1 MLNLSN
7 QATLVISY
15 TNFLAQNNIA
25 KIDEPFYLKWFRFYL
40 DFCQKY
46 SHKSEDP
53 ISLPNFIDKLRA
65 KKQSDANCHQA
76 KHAVSLYY
84 NLINGQVPNP
94 VKRELNVKIS
104 RNQSESIPQSTSK
117 APSEMPLWD
126 RAFIQLKQEIELRHY
141 SKNTFQTYFIW
152 TRKFAR
158 FSLPKNPGDITD
170 DAMRKY
176 LTYLT
181 NGLKV
186 SASTQR
192 QAFNALLFFF
202 RHVLNMEPG
211 DLSNTPRP
219 KRRPY
224 IPSVLS
230 MDEIATLIG
239 LMRYPFNLMAK
250 VMYGCGLRLSECTNI
265 RVQDMNFDT
274 KILTVHRGKGGKD
287 RTLPLP
293 DAIITE
299 LKSHLTR
306 VKNLHGLD
314 LKNAFD
320 GVFMPESFDKKAKYA
335 GQEFN
340 WYWLFPARSLT
351 ITEDKKEKRR
361 YHQHDTNFQKAIKEA
376 SRKAQIPKRISPHTL
391 RHSFA
396 THLLQAG
403 YDIRTIQE
411 LLGHSDVRT
420 TMIYTHTIKREVKEI
435 ISPLDL
441 LADRQVKIRTLRLS
455 KGEL

>member
-1 MLNLSN
+1 
-7 QATLVISY
+7 
-15 TNFLAQNNIA
+15 
-25 KIDEPFYLKWFRFYL
+25 
-40 DFCQKY
+40 
-46 SHKSEDP
+46 
-53 ISLPNFIDKLRA
+53 
-65 KKQSDANCHQA
+65 
-76 KHAVSLYY
+76 
-84 NLINGQVPNP
+84 
-94 VKRELNVKIS
+94 
-104 RNQSESIPQSTSK
+104 
-117 APSEMPLWD
+117 
-126 RAFIQLKQEIELRHY
+126 
-141 SKNTFQTYFIW
+141 
-152 TRKFAR
+152 
-158 FSLPKNPGDITD
+158 
-170 DAMRKY
+170 
-176 LTYLT
+176 
-181 NGLKV
+181 
-186 SASTQR
+186 
-192 QAFNALLFFF
+192 
-202 RHVLNMEPG
+202 
-211 DLSNTPRP
+211 
-219 KRRPY
+219 
-224 IPSVLS
+224 
-230 MDEIATLIG
+230 
-239 LMRYPFNLMAK
+239 
-250 VMYGCGLRLSECTNI
+250 
-265 RVQDMNFDT
+265 
-274 KILTVHRGKGGKD
+274 
-287 RTLPLP
+287 
-293 DAIITE
+293 
-299 LKSHLTR
+299 

-455 KGEL
+455 KGES

>member
-7 QATLVISY
+7 QAALVISY
-15 TNFLAQNNIA
+15 TDFLARNNIA
-25 KIDEPFYLKWFRFYL
+25 KSYESFYLKWLRFYL

-53 ISLPNFIDKLRA
+53 LSLPKFIEKL
-65 KKQSDANCHQA
+65 KTKNQSDTNCHQA
-76 KHAVSLYY
+76 EHAVSLYY
-84 NLINGQVPNP
+84 NLINGQAANP
-94 VKRELNVKIS
+94 EKFEHNVKVNELPS
-104 RNQSESIPQSTSK
+104 TPVPDNGQKGASIQT
-117 APSEMPLWD
+117 AWD
-126 RAFIQLKQEIELRHY
+126 RAFISLKQEIELRHY
-141 SKNTFQTYFIW
+141 SKNTFQTYIIW
-152 TRKFAR
+152 ARKFAR
-158 FSLPKNPGDITD
+158 FSLPKKPEEITD
-170 DAMRKY
+170 DEMRKY

-186 SASTQR
+186 SASSQR

-202 RHVLNMEPG
+202 RHVLKMEPG

-224 IPSVLS
+224 IPSILS
-230 MDEIATLIG
+230 KDEIKTLIG

-265 RVQDMNFDT
+265 RVQDINFDT
-274 KILTVHRGKGGKD
+274 KMLTVHRGKGGKD
-287 RTLPLP
+287 RAIPLP
-293 DAIITE
+293 DAIISE
-299 LKSHLTR
+299 LNSHLNR

-314 LKNAFD
+314 LKSGFD

-340 WYWLFPARSLT
+340 WYWLFPAKSLT
-351 ITEDKKEKRR
+351 DILETGEKRR
-361 YHQHDTNFQKAIKEA
+361 YHQHDTNFQKAFKEA
-376 SRKAQIPKRISPHTL
+376 SRKAQIPKRVTPHIL

-403 YDIRTIQE
+403 YDIRQIQE

-435 ISPLDL
+435 KSPLDW
-441 LADRQVKIRTLRLS
+441 
-455 KGEL
+455 

>member
-7 QATLVISY
+7 HFVLIIAY
-15 TNFLAQNNIA
+15 TDFLAQNNIA
-25 KIDEPFYLKWFRFYL
+25 KAYEPFYLKWLRYYL

-46 SHKSEDP
+46 SHQPDSP
-53 ISLPNFIDKLRA
+53 LSLPKFVEKLKG
-65 KKQSDANCHQA
+65 KKQPDTSIQQA
-76 KHAVSLYY
+76 KHAVTLYY
-84 NLINGQVPNP
+84 NLKNAQESSPAKYTLNGKEKETP
-94 VKRELNVKIS
+94 VAFQKD
-104 RNQSESIPQSTSK
+104 
-117 APSEMPLWD
+117 WD
-126 RAFIQLKQEIELRHY
+126 QAFAVLKQEIELRHY
-141 SKNTFQTYFIW
+141 SKNTFQTYSIW
-152 TRKFAR
+152 ARKFSR
-158 FSLPKNPGDITD
+158 FALPKSPNDITD

-202 RHVLNMEPG
+202 RHVLKMEPG

-230 MDEIATLIG
+230 KDEVKTLIG
-239 LMRYPFNLMAK
+239 LMRYPFNLMGK
-250 VMYGCGLRLSECTNI
+250 VMYGCGLRLSECTSI
-265 RVQDMNFDT
+265 RVQDINFDL
-274 KILTVHRGKGGKD
+274 KMLTVHRGKGGKD
-287 RTLPLP
+287 RALPLP
-293 DAIITE
+293 DSIVPE
-299 LKSHLTR
+299 LQWHLNR
-306 VKNLHGLD
+306 VKNLHRLD
-314 LKNAFD
+314 LKNGFD
-320 GVFMPESFDKKAKYA
+320 GAFMPESFDKKAKNA

-351 ITEDKKEKRR
+351 LTEDKKEMRR
-361 YHQHDTNFQKAIKEA
+361 YHQHDTNFQKALKEA
-376 SRKAQIPKRISPHTL
+376 SRKAQIPKRISPHVL

-403 YDIRTIQE
+403 YDIRQIQE

-420 TMIYTHTIKREVKEI
+420 TMIYTHTIKREVKEVK
-435 ISPLDL
+435 SPLDF
-441 LADRQVKIRTLRLS
+441 
-455 KGEL
+455 